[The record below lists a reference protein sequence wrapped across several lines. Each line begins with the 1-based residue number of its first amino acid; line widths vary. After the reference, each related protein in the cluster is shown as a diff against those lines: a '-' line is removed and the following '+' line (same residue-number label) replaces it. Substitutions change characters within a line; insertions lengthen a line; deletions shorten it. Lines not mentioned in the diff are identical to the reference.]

1 MDPEAL
7 CHVFPL
13 EIWPFY
19 DVIFFCV
26 AKCCD
31 LLKQRYLKAL
41 SIFVQ
46 HRVSSI
52 FTSDKLLSAPFH
64 YVISCYETHGSKGL
78 PFSPPPLPPPKN
90 WGRLLTGAH
99 SHIHGKRQCESYVPY
114 PITRHREPELLE
126 LRGIPGLSKSADS
139 WKNISAT
146 SPGEVGFN
154 WLPPPPPTPKLKYH
168 TKD

>member
-1 MDPEAL
+1 MNPDAL
-7 CHVFPL
+7 WDVFPL

-19 DVIFFCV
+19 DVIFFGV

-31 LLKQRYLKAL
+31 SLKQRYLKAL
-41 SIFVQ
+41 NNLLNGKDHASIFVQ
-46 HRVSSI
+46 HRVASV

-78 PFSPPPLPPPKN
+78 PFSPPPPKN

-99 SHIHGKRQCESYVPY
+99 SHIHGKRQCERYVPY

-126 LRGIPGLSKSADS
+126 LRWVPGLSKSTDS
-139 WKNISAT
+139 WKNISVT

-154 WLPPPPPTPKLKYH
+154 WLFPPPPHNP
-168 TKD
+168 